1 MGDFGG
7 GVGDFCGG
15 VGDFGG
21 GVGDFE
27 GRKGRE
33 MIDRSGFEGSV
44 GEINGGLLSESESEQ
59 IGIGSRGA
67 FLGA

>member
-7 GVGDFCGG
+7 GVGDF
-15 VGDFGG
+15 GG
-21 GVGDFE
+21 GVGEVE
-27 GRKGRE
+27 GRKGRV

-44 GEINGGLLSESESEQ
+44 GEINGELLSESESEQ

-67 FLGA
+67 FPGA